1 MKKILDITPEV
12 ELAIEKRRSED
23 RKEYQSIFASKWV
36 ENAFSWAMYFVG
48 GVILAAVIAA
58 ASQFIGK

>member
-1 MKKILDITPEV
+1 MTNITPEV
-12 ELAIEKRRSED
+12 ELAIEKRRAED

-36 ENAFSWAMYFVG
+36 ENAFAWVMYFVG
-48 GVILAAVIAA
+48 GVIITAVIAA